1 MTTIGYRRVSGESQL
16 DGYGLPIQY
25 DAIHALAAQ
34 EGLPVDEIFTDGGIS
49 GTKDTDERPGLEAVV
64 TYCTEHPGTTV
75 LLPKLDRLAR
85 ALAIQEHILAV
96 LWATDATVLSCDA
109 GENHYLRTGDD
120 PDDPTRTLIRQ
131 VLGAVAQFER
141 GQIRLR
147 LRNGRRRK
155 IRDHGWAGGVEP
167 YGWTDEREQLTISRA
182 VAMRAA
188 NIPWRAVCAELNTAG
203 LVKRNGQP
211 WNETELCRTVRR
223 ARERP
228 TVVAS

>member
-1 MTTIGYRRVSGESQL
+1 MTTIGYRRVSGESCSL
-16 DGYGLPIQY
+16 RRLRP
-25 DAIHALAAQ
+25 AH
-34 EGLPVDEIFTDGGIS
+34 PVRRHPRARRAGRSPRGRDLHRDGGIS

-75 LLPKLDRLAR
+75 LLPKLGPPL
-85 ALAIQEHILAV
+85 LEPSPSKSTSILAV
-96 LWATDATVLSCDA
+96 LWAMRQTPPSQLSCDA

-167 YGWTDEREQLTISRA
+167 YGWTDELSEQLTISRT
-182 VAMRAA
+182 
-188 NIPWRAVCAELNTAG
+188 PWPCAPPTSHG
-203 LVKRNGQP
+203 KRR
-211 WNETELCRTVRR
+211 LCRTQHRR
-223 ARERP
+223 A
-228 TVVAS
+228 S